1 MEVVE
6 LAAEIIRS
14 GGLVVY
20 PTDTLYGLGADALSS
35 RAIGKVYEAKERPPD
50 VPLPVA
56 VSDVEMMGRVAALTP
71 WMTRVVEMVL
81 PRPVT
86 FLLPKKKR
94 VPAMLT
100 AGSSKIGVRI
110 PNHIFALALLART
123 GPITTTSANLHEGH
137 PPRTARSAIRQLGEA
152 ADLYVDCGRTS
163 FGGPSTVI
171 DISEGPEAVEVVRK
185 GVVSPEEL
193 LRLIE
198 AVEMDRSE

>member
-1 MEVVE
+1 ME

-86 FLLPKKKR
+86 FLLQKKKR

-110 PNHIFALALLART
+110 PNHMFALALLART

-152 ADLYVDCGRTS
+152 VDLYVDCGRTS